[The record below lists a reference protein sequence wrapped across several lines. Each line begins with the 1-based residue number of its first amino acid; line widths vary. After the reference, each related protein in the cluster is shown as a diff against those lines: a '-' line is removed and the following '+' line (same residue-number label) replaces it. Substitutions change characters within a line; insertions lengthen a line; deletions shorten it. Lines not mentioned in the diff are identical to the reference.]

1 MSGGILATLSLV
13 AGVPAAIVG
22 AVGMETLRVVA
33 KSSVAAYEQFN
44 IAAEC
49 KDEIRT
55 LVMEYQAKC
64 ADYDKRSEI
73 VRQQIHRSVEN
84 EINRLITKLRSEGCP
99 EFDFVIDGSNE
110 EKLIKL
116 IALELEY
123 SGRKL
128 DEIRSPEELYH
139 AICEITNRWLTV
151 IPEGFAEHSAIE
163 AYQKQAQSIATDAS
177 MLASDKSI
185 KLKKLETDIINAS
198 FTYDKVANKCR
209 SQLAEFMSLKVAAEK
224 IASVLGETFTAPEY
238 YSVNAGSQIE
248 ELAKKVDE
256 FRDKLREKA
265 LTDEEFLASNK
276 ILADAVINSVEEAGY
291 RRLERASEEYGEKA
305 IYEYGNSLLKVIVS
319 KEGHLSMNIVG
330 KQGES
335 KELIYADEESFCN
348 NGIERINSRFEAN
361 GIRMNVD
368 LEIKLSD
375 DLITYTVVDRNEGSG
390 GYNGFSQPT
399 RRTMYI
405 NRDGRTVIQ

>member
-1 MSGGILATLSLV
+1 MSGGLIASLSFV

-22 AVGMETLRVVA
+22 AVGMETIRIVA

-49 KDEIRT
+49 RDEIKT
-55 LVMEYQAKC
+55 LVIEYQAKC
-64 ADYDKRSEI
+64 INYDERCKAI
-73 VRQQIHRSVEN
+73 RQQISSSAEN

-99 EFDFVIDGSNE
+99 EFEFVIDGSNE

-128 DEIRSPEELYH
+128 DEIRSPEELYRSV
-139 AICEITNRWLTV
+139 CEITNRWLTV
-151 IPEGFAEHSAIE
+151 IPEGLAEHSAIE
-163 AYQKQAQSIATDAS
+163 SYQKQAQSIATDAS
-177 MLASDKSI
+177 LLASDKSI

-198 FTYDKVANKCR
+198 FTYDKVANRCR
-209 SQLAEFMSLKVAAEK
+209 SQLAEFMGLKVAAEK
-224 IASVLGETFTAPEY
+224 IASVIGETFSVPEY
-238 YSVNAGSQIE
+238 CSVNAETQIE
-248 ELAKKVDE
+248 ELTRKVAE

-265 LTDEEFLASNK
+265 LTDEEFLTSNK

-291 RRLERASEEYGEKA
+291 RRLERASEDYGEKA
-305 IYEYGNSLLKVIVS
+305 VYEYGNSLLKVIVS

-330 KQGES
+330 KECES

-348 NGIERINSRFEAN
+348 SGIERINRRFEAN
-361 GIRMNVD
+361 GIRINID

-375 DLITYTVVDRNEGSG
+375 DSITYTMPDRSNASSG
-390 GYNGFSQPT
+390 YSQPVRHT
-399 RRTMYI
+399 LYI
-405 NRDGRTVIQ
+405 NNDGRTVNQQ